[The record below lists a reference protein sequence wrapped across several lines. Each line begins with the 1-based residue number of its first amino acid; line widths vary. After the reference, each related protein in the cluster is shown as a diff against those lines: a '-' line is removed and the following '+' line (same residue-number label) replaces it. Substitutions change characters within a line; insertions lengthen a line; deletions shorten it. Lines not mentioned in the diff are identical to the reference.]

1 MSDGAVP
8 AVPDLRGVHLAAG
21 DGQGDAGDLRA
32 ADEGAPTEGKFT
44 SCNPALHVYR
54 VTHLGWASPPYVS
67 PCSML
72 ALHNQPENNQVISAM
87 LQKSITLKAEQGYM

>member
-32 ADEGAPTEGKFT
+32 ADQGAPTEGKLDCDLKT
-44 SCNPALHVYR
+44 Y
-54 VTHLGWASPPYVS
+54 HLTRGGS
-67 PCSML
+67 
-72 ALHNQPENNQVISAM
+72 QVGRWRFR
-87 LQKSITLKAEQGYM
+87 LKEH